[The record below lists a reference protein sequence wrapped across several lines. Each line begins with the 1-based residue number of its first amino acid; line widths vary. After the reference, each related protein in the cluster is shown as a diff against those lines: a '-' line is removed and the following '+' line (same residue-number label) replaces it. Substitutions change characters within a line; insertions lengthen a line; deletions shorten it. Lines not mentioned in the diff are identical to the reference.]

1 MARVIS
7 DAGPL
12 IALAKVDSLFIAR
25 ELFSRLWIPEA
36 VWLECSA
43 KADEDSRRIE
53 QAANEGWLNV
63 VPVITSPPLPRSL
76 GRGEVE
82 AIQLA
87 LGTADALLIVDDRLA
102 RREATRHGLTYI
114 GTARVLHLAERR
126 SIVDSAEEIVQ
137 RMAECGY
144 RISPVLLQQLR
155 ARNSDELPPPAE

>member
-1 MARVIS
+1 MHI
-7 DAGPL
+7 
-12 IALAKVDSLFIAR
+12 DSLFIAR

-63 VPVITSPPLPRSL
+63 VSVTTSPPLPRSL
-76 GRGEVE
+76 GRGEGE
-82 AIQLA
+82 ALQLA
-87 LGTADALLIVDDRLA
+87 LETADALLIADDRLA
-102 RREATRHGLTYI
+102 RREATRHGLNYI

-126 SIVDSAEEIVQ
+126 SIVDSAEDVVQ

-144 RISPVLLQQLR
+144 RISPLLLQQLK
-155 ARNSDELPPPAE
+155 ARDSDELPPPAP